1 MSLQRISVVTVS
13 FNSAATIAHTLRSV
27 AGQKNAELE
36 HIVIDGGSTD
46 GTVGIVEKFKVGI
59 GIAHFTSGPDQGLY
73 DAMNKG
79 IAAATG
85 DYVGFLN
92 SDDVYANPD
101 VLAKVAK
108 ALESGPVDAVH
119 GDLLYVSAADTSK
132 VIRYWKS
139 EPHRPGAFEA
149 GWHPAHPTL
158 FVRTGLLRE
167 LGGFDTSYRYH
178 ADFDLMVRL
187 FIERR
192 ISSAYIPEVLVR
204 MRTGG
209 QSNRSIG
216 NIIRGNRESYRI
228 ARRSGIATSPLW
240 LARKLCYRIP
250 QFIRRPPVPGTH
262 FSSPDREP

>member
-1 MSLQRISVVTVS
+1 MNLSIITVCLNSVE
-13 FNSAATIAHTLRSV
+13 TIASTLESIGSQSHR
-27 AGQKNAELE
+27 EIE
-36 HIVIDGGSTD
+36 HIVVDGASSD
-46 GTVGIVEKFKVGI
+46 GTLELVRKSSPPVARLISE
-59 GIAHFTSGPDQGLY
+59 PDRGLY

-79 IAAATG
+79 IAAANG

-92 SDDVYANPD
+92 SDDVYADPD
-101 VLAKVAK
+101 VLARVAK
-108 ALESGPVDAVH
+108 VLESSPVDAVH
-119 GDLLYVSAADTSK
+119 GDLLYVSATDTGK

-139 EPHRPGAFEA
+139 KAHRPGAFEA

-192 ISSAYIPEVLVR
+192 ISSAYLPEVLVR
-204 MRTGG
+204 MRMGG

-250 QFIRRPPVPGTH
+250 QFIRRPPAP
-262 FSSPDREP
+262 

>member
-1 MSLQRISVVTVS
+1 MSAPRITIITVC
-13 FNSAATIAHTLRSV
+13 FNSIATIADTLSAV
-27 AGQKNAELE
+27 ATQRNAHYE
-36 HIVIDGGSTD
+36 HLVVDGASID
-46 GTVGIVEKFKVGI
+46 GTVELVRGFSPKVARLI
-59 GIAHFTSGPDQGLY
+59 SEPDRGLY

-92 SDDVYANPD
+92 SDDVYADPD

-108 ALESGPVDAVH
+108 VLESGPVDAVH

-139 EPHRPGAFEA
+139 KPCIPGAFEA

-204 MRTGG
+204 MRMGG

-240 LARKLCYRIP
+240 IPRKLGFRVA
-250 QFIRRPPVPGTH
+250 QFFKRPP
-262 FSSPDREP
+262 RN

>member
-1 MSLQRISVVTVS
+1 MSAPRITVITVC
-13 FNSAATIAHTLRSV
+13 FNSVATIADTLSAV
-27 AGQKNAELE
+27 AMQRNSDYE
-36 HIVIDGGSTD
+36 HVVVDGASAD
-46 GTVGIVEKFKVGI
+46 GTVELVRNFSPKVARLI
-59 GIAHFTSGPDQGLY
+59 SEPDRGLY

-85 DYVGFLN
+85 NYIGFLN

-119 GDLLYVSAADTSK
+119 GDLLYVSAADTGK

-139 EPHRPGAFEA
+139 KPYHPGAFEA

-158 FVRTGLLRE
+158 FVRTELLRG

-216 NIIRGNRESYRI
+216 NIVRGNRESYQI
-228 ARRSGIATSPLW
+228 ARRTGIAVSPLW
-240 LARKLCYRIP
+240 FARKLCNRIP
-250 QFIRRPPVPGTH
+250 QFIRRPPAP
-262 FSSPDREP
+262 

>member
-1 MSLQRISVVTVS
+1 MAKPGLSVVTVC
-13 FNSAATIAHTLRSV
+13 FNSVATIEATLASV
-27 AGQKNAELE
+27 RTQQNADVE
-36 HIVIDGGSTD
+36 HVVIDGGSTD
-46 GTVGIVEKFKVGI
+46 GTVGIIDHHKEA
-59 GIAHFTSGPDQGLY
+59 IAHFASEPDRGIY

-85 DYVGFLN
+85 DYIGFLN
-92 SDDVYANPD
+92 SDDVYAHSD
-101 VLAKVAK
+101 VLARVAD
-108 ALESGPVDAVH
+108 ALSTDSWDAAH
-119 GDLLYVSAADTSK
+119 GDLLYVSATDPDQL
-132 VIRYWKS
+132 VRYWKS
-139 EPHRPGAFEA
+139 KPYQPGMFEA

-158 FVRTGLLRE
+158 FVRTALLRE
-167 LGGFDTSYRYH
+167 LGGFDTSFRYH

-204 MRTGG
+204 MRMGG

>member
-1 MSLQRISVVTVS
+1 MRLSVITVCL
-13 FNSAATIAHTLRSV
+13 NARDTIEDALVSIN
-27 AGQKNAELE
+27 GQTHADKE
-36 HIVIDGGSTD
+36 HIVVDGASTD
-46 GTVGIVEKFKVGI
+46 GTLDIVERHRAGI
-59 GIAHFTSGPDQGLY
+59 DTVISGKDPGLY
-73 DAMNKG
+73 YAMNKG

-108 ALESGPVDAVH
+108 ALEAGAVDAVH
-119 GDLLYVSAADTSK
+119 GDLLYVSAADTNK

-139 EPHRPGAFEA
+139 KPHRPGAFEA

-158 FVRTGLLRE
+158 FVRTKVLRD

-228 ARRSGIATSPLW
+228 ARRAGIADSPLW
-240 LARKLCYRIP
+240 LARKLVYRLP
-250 QFIRRPPVPGTH
+250 QFFRRPPAT
-262 FSSPDREP
+262 

>member
-1 MSLQRISVVTVS
+1 MSNPKITVVTVC
-13 FNSAATIAHTLRSV
+13 FNSAATIGDALSAV
-27 AGQKNAELE
+27 AMQRNADYE
-36 HIVIDGGSTD
+36 HIVVDGASTD
-46 GTVGIVEKFKVGI
+46 GTVELVRNFSPKVARLI
-59 GIAHFTSGPDQGLY
+59 SEPDRGLY

-92 SDDVYANPD
+92 SDDVYANPE

-119 GDLLYVSAADTSK
+119 GDLLYVSAADTGK

-139 EPHRPGAFEA
+139 QPYRPGAFEA

-167 LGGFDTSYRYH
+167 LGGFDTSFRYH

-192 ISSAYIPEVLVR
+192 ISSVYLPEILVR

-216 NIIRGNRESYRI
+216 NIVRGNRESYRI
-228 ARRSGIATSPLW
+228 ARRAGIAASPFW
-240 LARKLCYRIP
+240 LARKLFYRLP
-250 QFIRRPPVPGTH
+250 QFFRRPPAT
-262 FSSPDREP
+262 